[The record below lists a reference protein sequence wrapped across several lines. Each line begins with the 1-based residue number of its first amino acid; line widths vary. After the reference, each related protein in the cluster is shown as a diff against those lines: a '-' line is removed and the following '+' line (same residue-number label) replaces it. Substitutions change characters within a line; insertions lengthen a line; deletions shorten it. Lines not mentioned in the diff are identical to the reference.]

1 MIFNDSLCQFLGVV
15 GDATKGE
22 GSAVLDG
29 DGGVE
34 EEGTQLLEDTEGVQ
48 VVDVLR
54 LGSEVC
60 QLLGEF
66 DLSLLELLESCLQR
80 LHRVTKL
87 YDRNQLSDIKPYNTQ
102 RLSLIHK
109 QIAPAINRPGISIIL

>member
-1 MIFNDSLCQFLGVV
+1 MVFNDSLCQFLGVV

-34 EEGTQLLEDTEGVQ
+34 EEGTQLLEDTKGVQ

-87 YDRNQLSDIKPYNTQ
+87 YDRNQLSDIKP
-102 RLSLIHK
+102 
-109 QIAPAINRPGISIIL
+109 